1 MASKI
6 PPDVPFSKGTPNV
19 SWLLTWFYELGS
31 YSLTMDPSSNLDD
44 ALLES
49 VLRLSLED
57 REERLREERR
67 LGKSRVDASQTT
79 EQYALQLQAAEMET
93 ALQSLRDARSAR
105 NLSDA
110 VDDDDAQQ
118 LVQAQAESSENR
130 ANAMGSIGS
139 TPSFDMDNDHFPA
152 FPEQEK

>member
-1 MASKI
+1 
-6 PPDVPFSKGTPNV
+6 
-19 SWLLTWFYELGS
+19 
-31 YSLTMDPSSNLDD
+31 MDPSSNLDD
-44 ALLES
+44 AVLER
-49 VLRLSLED
+49 VLRLSLEEAAH
-57 REERLREERR
+57 REERL
-67 LGKSRVDASQTT
+67 LGKSRVGASQTT

-93 ALQSLRDARSAR
+93 ALQSLQDARLAR

-130 ANAMGSIGS
+130 ADAMGSIGS
-139 TPSFDMDNDHFPA
+139 TPSFDMDNDHLAFESPGRLTPEL